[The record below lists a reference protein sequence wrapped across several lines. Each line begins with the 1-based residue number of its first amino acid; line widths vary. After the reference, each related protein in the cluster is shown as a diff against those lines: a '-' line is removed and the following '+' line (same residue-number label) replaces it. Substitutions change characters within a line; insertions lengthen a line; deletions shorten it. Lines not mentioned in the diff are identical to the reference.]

1 MEERLRRVLS
11 DVFELEAG
19 EITSDSS
26 PETVV
31 LWDSL
36 HHLKMVSAIETVFRV
51 KFTMKEI
58 RSMTTVGRVR
68 EVLEHHLDGNRS
80 RTDDGRQG

>member
-1 MEERLRRVLS
+1 MEVE
-11 DVFELEAG
+11 

-26 PETVV
+26 PENVA

-36 HHLKMVSAIETVFRV
+36 HHLKMVAAIETVFQV

-58 RSMTTVGRVR
+58 RSMTTVARVSD
-68 EVLEHHLDGNRS
+68 VLEHHLDGNRP
-80 RTDDGRQG
+80 RTDGARSA